1 MSLEKLLR
9 DPIAWLLTLVGT
21 VVGLV
26 QTGFIG
32 PLWGALWATSGDLFT
47 FVSLA
52 SLTLPPHIPPQS
64 GVDWVV
70 LGVGAIFLAKV
81 GQRVWE
87 DFDKR
92 F

>member
-1 MSLEKLLR
+1 MSPSLLR
-9 DPIAWLLTLVGT
+9 DPVAWLLTLAGT

-47 FVSLA
+47 LVSLGA
-52 SLTLPPHIPPQS
+52 LTLPPHIPPQ
-64 GVDWVV
+64 GPADWLV
-70 LGVGAIFLAKV
+70 LAVGGLFVAKV
-81 GQRVWE
+81 GERVYE

>member
-1 MSLEKLLR
+1 MSPDILR
-9 DPIAWLLTLVGT
+9 DPIAWLLTLVGA

-47 FVSLA
+47 LVSLGA
-52 SLTLPPHIPPQS
+52 LTLPPHIPPQ
-64 GVDWVV
+64 GPTDWAV
-70 LGVGAIFLAKV
+70 LAVGGLFVAKV
-81 GQRVWE
+81 GERVYE